1 MNFVVKLDKW
11 LETNG
16 LVHTST
22 TFKLYSDKELTNL
35 IDTVTD
41 SDPLFLSLNTDIPIG
56 ASYYVVAT
64 RHFNV
69 ENIDYESEVFTITNN
84 GDAINNMILSKPV
97 IIEQPSVI
105 IDKKTIQDSVDTF
118 TLKTSTYRGK
128 GDGHTH
134 THWFVYDA
142 TGLLFVK
149 LRDVDNKTSIE
160 IPKSLIF
167 GKNQIVFKAIHC
179 SNNIES
185 PIGSYTINFNKVNFE
200 ITTQL
205 VNIPLTDF
213 TVEFTKIDTSKPMR
227 LIKVNVLN
235 NYNDVLSVY
244 TMSEPV
250 GSINTIT
257 IPENIVTDNNRLLL
271 EIYCYDE
278 SNKITK
284 VAREVFPIQN
294 SLENHYILDYTYL
307 EEISSYEDLNI
318 VVPSN
323 SVGDIVNGLLWLP
336 NGNKVSS
343 YSIDLNT
350 GSLTK
355 VKDLNGVEL
364 LNLAGSETYINYK
377 NGYLIIDNYD
387 TGTPTFMVY
396 KHNLS
401 TDTFTLLH
409 TLARVEN
416 KTVAVNNSIVQ
427 INLDEF
433 IYSPYDT
440 NKLIKYNF
448 KTNTLTP
455 LKDIPMNI
463 TSCVL
468 TKLEDGRILVIG
480 NEDHLTK
487 VYRIEEDDYID
498 SISIVPDTFIG
509 KDLKSIELVNKD
521 TLIFI
526 NNGVDNRMMYFDRS
540 DYGLKPLDT
549 LLTDVNINT
558 VVPMNGITGLLGVI
572 EEDYGNSIP
581 EHTIINLYK

>member
-1 MNFVVKLDKW
+1 
-11 LETNG
+11 
-16 LVHTST
+16 
-22 TFKLYSDKELTNL
+22 
-35 IDTVTD
+35 
-41 SDPLFLSLNTDIPIG
+41 
-56 ASYYVVAT
+56 
-64 RHFNV
+64 
-69 ENIDYESEVFTITNN
+69 
-84 GDAINNMILSKPV
+84 
-97 IIEQPSVI
+97 
-105 IDKKTIQDSVDTF
+105 
-118 TLKTSTYRGK
+118 
-128 GDGHTH
+128 
-134 THWFVYDA
+134 
-142 TGLLFVK
+142 
-149 LRDVDNKTSIE
+149 
-160 IPKSLIF
+160 
-167 GKNQIVFKAIHC
+167 
-179 SNNIES
+179 
-185 PIGSYTINFNKVNFE
+185 
-200 ITTQL
+200 
-205 VNIPLTDF
+205 
-213 TVEFTKIDTSKPMR
+213 
-227 LIKVNVLN
+227 
-235 NYNDVLSVY
+235 
-244 TMSEPV
+244 MSEPV
-250 GSINTIT
+250 GVTNTIT

-396 KHNLS
+396 KHNLA

-526 NNGVDNRMMYFDRS
+526 NNGVDNGMMYFDRS